1 MSRGIVEKGKPL
13 FYPEDVGE
21 NFFPLAQ
28 VSDENVVSPLPILSH
43 TPPPIP
49 RIFKTLICPFGW
61 SRRTHGGGRIQMR
74 IHFFQLCVVMRV
86 RILIVPCPIVARWII
101 RVIHAGS
108 QILVRKIFVL
118 MIEAEGMP
126 DFLARYHV
134 SPSRF
139 VVS

>member
-1 MSRGIVEKGKPL
+1 MSRGIVEKGKTL

-21 NFFPLAQ
+21 TFFPLAQ
-28 VSDENVVSPLPILSH
+28 VSDENVVSPLPVLPH
-43 TPPPIP
+43 APPPIP
-49 RIFKTLICPFGW
+49 RIFKTLICPFGR
-61 SRRTHGGGRIQMR
+61 SRHAHGSGRVQMR
-74 IHFFQLCVVMRV
+74 VNFFQLRKVMSV
-86 RILIVPCPIVARWII
+86 RILIVPCPIVARRVV